1 MMLLPMR
8 QIFQEMAAEKL
19 RLGLTILA
27 VAWATLC
34 IAAMLAVG
42 EGIRQGVLR
51 TAQNGNGNLIYL
63 TGGMASVDHGAF
75 HQGKFLT
82 LNVDD
87 TEVIEVLPE
96 VKSIAPTAVW
106 DERVTVGDRGS
117 WQEPLAVTTDF
128 ADMTKLTPMDGGRW
142 LNPLDQKEMRK
153 VVVLGYLLAADLFN
167 PNKDFSWF
175 TPVTL
180 KTNPVGKE
188 VKIGSEVFTV
198 VGVLEKNSAEVEQ
211 GDQINYASFVP
222 LATWQRFHTNGD
234 IGGINVEPQ
243 AHADREKLAKTI
255 RQVIARKHGASVSD
269 KQVVQV
275 KDMFLKQKS
284 MQQFL
289 VGLQSFLGIIGF
301 VTLAVAGLGIA
312 NVMYATVK
320 RSTRDIG
327 VRMAVGATPTAIR
340 LHYLVQSLMT
350 MMLGGVLGLG
360 VTYAIVSAIS
370 AINLEGNT
378 LYERLG
384 KPIPE
389 LSWIV
394 VAIVISTLVFIG
406 VASAWLPANRAA
418 KVSPLEALQS
428 E

>member
-1 MMLLPMR
+1 MLLPMR

-42 EGIRQGVLR
+42 EGIRQGVLK

-63 TGGMASVDHGAF
+63 TGGMTTVDHGAF

-82 LNVDD
+82 LKMDD
-87 TEVIEVLPE
+87 SEVVRALPD
-96 VKSIAPTAVW
+96 VKSVAPTAKW
-106 DERVTVGDRGS
+106 KERITVGDRSS
-117 WQEPLAVTTDF
+117 WQEPLAVTSEF
-128 ADMTKLTPMDGGRW
+128 QSMTNLVPMAGGRW
-142 LNPLDQKEMRK
+142 LNPLDQKETRK
-153 VVVLGYLLAADLFN
+153 VVVLGHELAADLFN
-167 PNKDFSWF
+167 PNEDFSWF
-175 TPVTL
+175 ATVTL
-180 KTNPVGKE
+180 QVNPVGKK
-188 VKIGSEVFTV
+188 VKIGNEEFTV
-198 VGVLEKNSAEVEQ
+198 VGVLEKNSAQIEL
-211 GDQINYASFVP
+211 GDLINYSSFVP
-222 LATWQRFHTNGD
+222 LATWKRFHVNGE
-234 IGGINVEPQ
+234 IGGINVQPQ
-243 AHADREKLAKTI
+243 ADVDREALAKTI

-269 KQVVQV
+269 EQVVQV
-275 KDMFLKQKS
+275 DDMFLKQKS

-289 VGLQSFLGIIGF
+289 IGLQSFLGIIGF
-301 VTLAVAGLGIA
+301 VTLAVAGVGIA

-340 LHYLVQSLMT
+340 MHYLVQSLLT
-350 MMLGGVLGLG
+350 MMMGGALGLA
-360 VTYAIVSAIS
+360 VTYALVSAIS
-370 AINLEGNT
+370 SIPLEGNAF
-378 LYERLG
+378 YEQLG
-384 KPIPE
+384 KPVPE
-389 LSWIV
+389 LSWVV
-394 VAIVISTLVFIG
+394 VAIVILTLVIIG

>member
-1 MMLLPMR
+1 MLLPMR

-42 EGIRQGVLR
+42 EGIRQGVLK

-63 TGGMASVDHGAF
+63 TGGMATVDHGAF

-82 LNVDD
+82 LKMDD
-87 TEVIEVLPE
+87 SEVVRALPD
-96 VKSIAPTAVW
+96 VKSVAPTAKW
-106 DERVTVGDRGS
+106 KERITVGDRSS
-117 WQEPLAVTTDF
+117 WQEPLAVTSEF
-128 ADMTKLTPMDGGRW
+128 QSMTNLVPMAGGRW
-142 LNPLDQKEMRK
+142 LNPLDQKETRK
-153 VVVLGYLLAADLFN
+153 VVVLGYELAADLFN
-167 PNKDFSWF
+167 PNEDFSWF
-175 TPVTL
+175 ATVTL
-180 KTNPVGKE
+180 QVNPVGKK
-188 VKIGSEVFTV
+188 VKIGNEEFTV
-198 VGVLEKNSAEVEQ
+198 VGVLEKNSAQIEQ
-211 GDQINYASFVP
+211 GDLINYSSFVP
-222 LATWQRFHTNGD
+222 LATWKRFHVNGE
-234 IGGINVEPQ
+234 IGGINVQPQ
-243 AHADREKLAKTI
+243 ADVDREALAKTI

-269 KQVVQV
+269 EQVVQV
-275 KDMFLKQKS
+275 DDMFLKQKS

-289 VGLQSFLGIIGF
+289 IGLQSFLGIIGF
-301 VTLAVAGLGIA
+301 VTLAVAGVGIA

-340 LHYLVQSLMT
+340 MHYLVQSLLT
-350 MMLGGVLGLG
+350 MMMGGALGLG
-360 VTYAIVSAIS
+360 VTYALVSAIS
-370 AINLEGNT
+370 SIPLEGNAF
-378 LYERLG
+378 YEQLG
-384 KPIPE
+384 KPVPE
-389 LSWIV
+389 LSWVV
-394 VAIVISTLVFIG
+394 VAIVIITLVIIG

>member
-1 MMLLPMR
+1 MLLPMR

-42 EGIRQGVLR
+42 EGIRQGVLK

-63 TGGMASVDHGAF
+63 TGGMATVDHGAF

-82 LNVDD
+82 LKMDD
-87 TEVIEVLPE
+87 SEVVRALPD
-96 VKSIAPTAVW
+96 VKSVAPTAKW
-106 DERVTVGDRGS
+106 KERITVGDRSS
-117 WQEPLAVTTDF
+117 WQEPLAVTSEF
-128 ADMTKLTPMDGGRW
+128 QSMTNLVPMAGGRW
-142 LNPLDQKEMRK
+142 LNPLDQKETRK
-153 VVVLGYLLAADLFN
+153 VVVLGYELAADLFN
-167 PNKDFSWF
+167 PNEDFSWF
-175 TPVTL
+175 ATVTL
-180 KTNPVGKE
+180 QVNPVGKK
-188 VKIGSEVFTV
+188 VKIGNEEFTV
-198 VGVLEKNSAEVEQ
+198 VGVLEKNSAQIEL
-211 GDQINYASFVP
+211 GDLINYSSFVP
-222 LATWQRFHTNGD
+222 LATWKRFDVNGE
-234 IGGINVEPQ
+234 IGGINVQPQ
-243 AHADREKLAKTI
+243 ADVDREALAKTI

-269 KQVVQV
+269 EQIVQV
-275 KDMFLKQKS
+275 DDMFLKQKS

-289 VGLQSFLGIIGF
+289 IGLQSFLGIIGF
-301 VTLAVAGLGIA
+301 VTLAVAGVGIA

-340 LHYLVQSLMT
+340 MHYLVQSLLT
-350 MMLGGVLGLG
+350 MMMGGALGLA
-360 VTYAIVSAIS
+360 VTYALVSAIS
-370 AINLEGNT
+370 SIPLEGNAF
-378 LYERLG
+378 YEQLG
-384 KPIPE
+384 KPVPE
-389 LSWIV
+389 LSWVV
-394 VAIVISTLVFIG
+394 VAIVILTLVIIG

>member
-1 MMLLPMR
+1 MLLPMR

-42 EGIRQGVLR
+42 EGIRQGVLK

-63 TGGMASVDHGAF
+63 TGGMATVGHGAF

-82 LNVDD
+82 LKMDD
-87 TEVIEVLPE
+87 SEVVRALPD
-96 VKSIAPTAVW
+96 VKSVAPTVKW
-106 DERVTVGDRGS
+106 KERITVGDRSS
-117 WQEPLAVTTDF
+117 WQEPLAVTSEF
-128 ADMTKLTPMDGGRW
+128 QSMTNLVPMAGGRW
-142 LNPLDQKEMRK
+142 LNPLDQKETRK
-153 VVVLGYLLAADLFN
+153 VVVLGYELAADLFN
-167 PNKDFSWF
+167 PNEDFSWF
-175 TPVTL
+175 ATVTL
-180 KTNPVGKE
+180 QVNPVGKK
-188 VKIGSEVFTV
+188 VKIGNEEFTV
-198 VGVLEKNSAEVEQ
+198 VGVLEKNSAQIEQ
-211 GDQINYASFVP
+211 GDLINYSSFVP
-222 LATWQRFHTNGD
+222 LATWKRFHVNGE
-234 IGGINVEPQ
+234 IGGINVQPQ
-243 AHADREKLAKTI
+243 ADVDREALAKTI

-269 KQVVQV
+269 EQVVQV
-275 KDMFLKQKS
+275 DDMFLKQKS

-289 VGLQSFLGIIGF
+289 IGLQSFLGIIGF
-301 VTLAVAGLGIA
+301 VTLAVAGVGIA

-340 LHYLVQSLMT
+340 MHYLVQSLLT
-350 MMLGGVLGLG
+350 MMMGGALGLG
-360 VTYAIVSAIS
+360 VTYALVSAIS
-370 AINLEGNT
+370 SIPLEGNAF
-378 LYERLG
+378 YEQLG
-384 KPIPE
+384 KPVPE
-389 LSWIV
+389 LSWVV
-394 VAIVISTLVFIG
+394 VAIVILTLVIIG

>member
-1 MMLLPMR
+1 MLLPMR

-42 EGIRQGVLR
+42 EGIRQGVLK

-63 TGGMASVDHGAF
+63 TGGMATVDHGAF

-82 LNVDD
+82 LKMDD
-87 TEVIEVLPE
+87 SEIVRALPD
-96 VKSIAPTAVW
+96 VKSVAPTAKW
-106 DERVTVGDRGS
+106 KERITVGDRSS
-117 WQEPLAVTTDF
+117 WQEPLAVTSEF
-128 ADMTKLTPMDGGRW
+128 QSMTNLVPMAGGRW
-142 LNPLDQKEMRK
+142 LNPLDQKETRK
-153 VVVLGYLLAADLFN
+153 VVVLGYELAADLFN
-167 PNKDFSWF
+167 PNEDFSWF
-175 TPVTL
+175 ATVTL
-180 KTNPVGKE
+180 QLNPVGQK
-188 VKIGSEVFTV
+188 VKIGNEEFTV
-198 VGVLEKNSAEVEQ
+198 VGVLEKNSAQIEQ
-211 GDQINYASFVP
+211 GDLINYSSFVP
-222 LATWQRFHTNGD
+222 LATWKRFHVNGE
-234 IGGINVEPQ
+234 IGGINVQPQ
-243 AHADREKLAKTI
+243 ADVDREALAKTI

-269 KQVVQV
+269 EQIVQV
-275 KDMFLKQKS
+275 DDMFLKQKS

-289 VGLQSFLGIIGF
+289 IGLQSFLGIIGF
-301 VTLAVAGLGIA
+301 VTLAVAGVGIA

-340 LHYLVQSLMT
+340 MHYLVQSLLT
-350 MMLGGVLGLG
+350 MMMGGALGLG
-360 VTYAIVSAIS
+360 VTYALVSAIS
-370 AINLEGNT
+370 SIPLEGNAF
-378 LYERLG
+378 YEQLG
-384 KPIPE
+384 KPVPE
-389 LSWIV
+389 LSWVV
-394 VAIVISTLVFIG
+394 VAIVILTLVIIG

>member
-1 MMLLPMR
+1 MLLPMR

-42 EGIRQGVLR
+42 EGIRQGVLK

-63 TGGMASVDHGAF
+63 TGGMATVDHGAF

-82 LNVDD
+82 LKMDD
-87 TEVIEVLPE
+87 SEIVRALPD
-96 VKSIAPTAVW
+96 VKSVAPTAKW
-106 DERVTVGDRGS
+106 KERITVGDRSS
-117 WQEPLAVTTDF
+117 WQEPLAVTSEF
-128 ADMTKLTPMDGGRW
+128 QSMTNLVPMAGGRW
-142 LNPLDQKEMRK
+142 LNPLDKKETRK
-153 VVVLGYLLAADLFN
+153 VVVLGYELAADLFN
-167 PNKDFSWF
+167 PNEDFSWF
-175 TPVTL
+175 ATVTL
-180 KTNPVGKE
+180 QVNPVGQK
-188 VKIGSEVFTV
+188 VKIGNEEFTV
-198 VGVLEKNSAEVEQ
+198 VGVLEKNSAQIEL
-211 GDQINYASFVP
+211 GDLINYSSFVP
-222 LATWQRFHTNGD
+222 LATWKRFHVNGE
-234 IGGINVEPQ
+234 IGGINVQPQ
-243 AHADREKLAKTI
+243 ADVDREALAKTI

-269 KQVVQV
+269 EQIVQV
-275 KDMFLKQKS
+275 DDMFLKQKS

-289 VGLQSFLGIIGF
+289 IGLQSFLGIIGF
-301 VTLAVAGLGIA
+301 VTLAVAGVGIA

-340 LHYLVQSLMT
+340 MHYLVQSLLT
-350 MMLGGVLGLG
+350 MMMGGALGLA
-360 VTYAIVSAIS
+360 VTYALVSAIS
-370 AINLEGNT
+370 SIPLEGNAF
-378 LYERLG
+378 YEQLG
-384 KPIPE
+384 KPVPE
-389 LSWIV
+389 LSWVV
-394 VAIVISTLVFIG
+394 VAIVTLTLVIIG

>member
-1 MMLLPMR
+1 MLLPMR

-42 EGIRQGVLR
+42 EGIRQGVLK

-63 TGGMASVDHGAF
+63 TGGMATVDHGAF

-82 LNVDD
+82 LKMDD
-87 TEVIEVLPE
+87 SEVVRALPD
-96 VKSIAPTAVW
+96 VKSVAPTAKW
-106 DERVTVGDRGS
+106 KERITVGDRSS
-117 WQEPLAVTTDF
+117 WQEPLAVTSEF
-128 ADMTKLTPMDGGRW
+128 QSMTNLVPMAGGRR
-142 LNPLDQKEMRK
+142 LNPLDQKETRK
-153 VVVLGYLLAADLFN
+153 VVVLGYELAADLFN
-167 PNKDFSWF
+167 PNEDFSWF
-175 TPVTL
+175 ATVTL
-180 KTNPVGKE
+180 QVNPVGQK
-188 VKIGSEVFTV
+188 VKIGNEEFTV
-198 VGVLEKNSAEVEQ
+198 VGVLEKNSAQIEQ
-211 GDQINYASFVP
+211 GDLINYSSFVP
-222 LATWQRFHTNGD
+222 LATWKRFHVNGE
-234 IGGINVEPQ
+234 IGGINVQPQ
-243 AHADREKLAKTI
+243 ADVDREALAKTI

-269 KQVVQV
+269 EQVVQV
-275 KDMFLKQKS
+275 DDMFLKQKS

-289 VGLQSFLGIIGF
+289 IGLQSFLGIIGF
-301 VTLAVAGLGIA
+301 VTLAVAGVGIA

-340 LHYLVQSLMT
+340 MHYLVQSLLT
-350 MMLGGVLGLG
+350 MMMGGALGLG
-360 VTYAIVSAIS
+360 VTYALVSAIS
-370 AINLEGNT
+370 SIPLEGNAF
-378 LYERLG
+378 YEQLG
-384 KPIPE
+384 KPVPE
-389 LSWIV
+389 LSWVV
-394 VAIVISTLVFIG
+394 VAIVILTLVIIG

>member
-1 MMLLPMR
+1 MLLPMR

-42 EGIRQGVLR
+42 EGIRQGVLK

-63 TGGMASVDHGAF
+63 TGGMATVDHGAF

-82 LNVDD
+82 LKMDD
-87 TEVIEVLPE
+87 SEVVRALPD
-96 VKSIAPTAVW
+96 VKSVAPTAKW
-106 DERVTVGDRGS
+106 KERITVGDRNS
-117 WQEPLAVTTDF
+117 WQEPLAVTSEF
-128 ADMTKLTPMDGGRW
+128 QSMTNLVPMAGGRW
-142 LNPLDQKEMRK
+142 LNLLDQKETRK
-153 VVVLGYLLAADLFN
+153 VVVLGYELAADLFN
-167 PNKDFSWF
+167 PNEDFSWF
-175 TPVTL
+175 ATVTL
-180 KTNPVGKE
+180 QVNPVGKK
-188 VKIGSEVFTV
+188 VKIGNEEFTV
-198 VGVLEKNSAEVEQ
+198 VGVLEKNSAQIEL
-211 GDQINYASFVP
+211 GDLINYSSFVP
-222 LATWQRFHTNGD
+222 LATWKRFHVNGE
-234 IGGINVEPQ
+234 IGGINVQPQ
-243 AHADREKLAKTI
+243 TDVDREALAKTI

-269 KQVVQV
+269 EQVVQV
-275 KDMFLKQKS
+275 DDMFLKQKS

-289 VGLQSFLGIIGF
+289 IGLQSFLGIIGF
-301 VTLAVAGLGIA
+301 VTLAVAGVGIA

-340 LHYLVQSLMT
+340 MHYLVQSLLT
-350 MMLGGVLGLG
+350 MMMGGALGLA
-360 VTYAIVSAIS
+360 VTYALVSAIS
-370 AINLEGNT
+370 SIPLEGNAF
-378 LYERLG
+378 YEQLG
-384 KPIPE
+384 KPVPE
-389 LSWIV
+389 LSWVV
-394 VAIVISTLVFIG
+394 VAIVILTLVIIG

>member
-1 MMLLPMR
+1 MLLPMR

-42 EGIRQGVLR
+42 EGIRQGVLK

-63 TGGMASVDHGAF
+63 TGGMATVDHGAF

-82 LNVDD
+82 LKMDD
-87 TEVIEVLPE
+87 SEIVRALPD
-96 VKSIAPTAVW
+96 VKSVAPTAKW
-106 DERVTVGDRGS
+106 KERITVGDRSS
-117 WQEPLAVTTDF
+117 WQEPLAVTSEF
-128 ADMTKLTPMDGGRW
+128 QSMTNLVPMAGGRW
-142 LNPLDQKEMRK
+142 LNPLDQKETRK
-153 VVVLGYLLAADLFN
+153 VVVLGYELAADLFN
-167 PNKDFSWF
+167 PNENFSWF
-175 TPVTL
+175 ATVTL
-180 KTNPVGKE
+180 QVNPVGKK
-188 VKIGSEVFTV
+188 VKIGNEEFTV
-198 VGVLEKNSAEVEQ
+198 VGVLEKNSAQIEQ
-211 GDQINYASFVP
+211 GDLINYSSFVP
-222 LATWQRFHTNGD
+222 LATWKRFHVNGE
-234 IGGINVEPQ
+234 IGGINVQPQ
-243 AHADREKLAKTI
+243 ADVDREALAKTI

-269 KQVVQV
+269 EQVVQV
-275 KDMFLKQKS
+275 DDMFLKQNS

-289 VGLQSFLGIIGF
+289 IGLQSFLGIIGF
-301 VTLAVAGLGIA
+301 VTLAVAGVGIA

-340 LHYLVQSLMT
+340 MHYLVQSLLT
-350 MMLGGVLGLG
+350 MMMGGALGLG
-360 VTYAIVSAIS
+360 VTYALVFAIS
-370 AINLEGNT
+370 SIPLEGNAF
-378 LYERLG
+378 YEQLG
-384 KPIPE
+384 KPVPE
-389 LSWIV
+389 LSWVV
-394 VAIVISTLVFIG
+394 VAIVILTLVIIG

>member
-1 MMLLPMR
+1 MLLPMR

-42 EGIRQGVLR
+42 EGIRQGVLK

-63 TGGMASVDHGAF
+63 TGGMAAVDHGAF

-82 LNVDD
+82 LKMDD
-87 TEVIEVLPE
+87 SEIVRALPD
-96 VKSIAPTAVW
+96 VKSVAPTAKW
-106 DERVTVGDRGS
+106 KERITVGDRSS
-117 WQEPLAVTTDF
+117 WQEPLAVTSEF
-128 ADMTKLTPMDGGRW
+128 QSMTNLVPMAGGRW
-142 LNPLDQKEMRK
+142 LNPLDQKETRK
-153 VVVLGYLLAADLFN
+153 VVVLGYELAADLFN
-167 PNKDFSWF
+167 PNEDFSWF
-175 TPVTL
+175 ATVTL
-180 KTNPVGKE
+180 QVNPVGQK
-188 VKIGSEVFTV
+188 VKIGNEEFTV
-198 VGVLEKNSAEVEQ
+198 VGVLEKNSAQIEQ
-211 GDQINYASFVP
+211 GDLINYSSFVP
-222 LATWQRFHTNGD
+222 LATWKRFHVNGE
-234 IGGINVEPQ
+234 IGGINVQPQ
-243 AHADREKLAKTI
+243 ADVDREALAKTI

-269 KQVVQV
+269 EQIVQV
-275 KDMFLKQKS
+275 DDMFLKQKS

-289 VGLQSFLGIIGF
+289 IGLQSFLGIIGF
-301 VTLAVAGLGIA
+301 VTLAVAGVGIA

-340 LHYLVQSLMT
+340 MHYLVQSLLT
-350 MMLGGVLGLG
+350 MMMGGALGLA
-360 VTYAIVSAIS
+360 VTYALVSAIS
-370 AINLEGNT
+370 SIPLEGNAF
-378 LYERLG
+378 YEQLG
-384 KPIPE
+384 KPVPE
-389 LSWIV
+389 LSWVV
-394 VAIVISTLVFIG
+394 VAIVILTLVVIG

>member
-1 MMLLPMR
+1 MLLPMR

-42 EGIRQGVLR
+42 EGIRQGVLK

-63 TGGMASVDHGAF
+63 TGGMATVDHGAF

-82 LNVDD
+82 LKMDD
-87 TEVIEVLPE
+87 SEIVRALPD
-96 VKSIAPTAVW
+96 VKSVAPTAKW
-106 DERVTVGDRGS
+106 KERITVGDRSS
-117 WQEPLAVTTDF
+117 WQEPLAVTSEF
-128 ADMTKLTPMDGGRW
+128 QSMTNLVPMAGGRW
-142 LNPLDQKEMRK
+142 LNPLDQKETRK
-153 VVVLGYLLAADLFN
+153 VVVLGYELAADLFN
-167 PNKDFSWF
+167 PNEDFSWF
-175 TPVTL
+175 ATVTL
-180 KTNPVGKE
+180 QVNPVGQKI
-188 VKIGSEVFTV
+188 KIGNEQFTV
-198 VGVLEKNSAEVEQ
+198 VGVLEKNSAQIEL
-211 GDQINYASFVP
+211 GDLINYSSFVP
-222 LATWQRFHTNGD
+222 LATWKRFHVNGE
-234 IGGINVEPQ
+234 IGGINVQPQ
-243 AHADREKLAKTI
+243 ADVDREALAKTI

-269 KQVVQV
+269 EQIVQV
-275 KDMFLKQKS
+275 DDMFLKQKS

-289 VGLQSFLGIIGF
+289 IGLQSFLGIIGF
-301 VTLAVAGLGIA
+301 VTLAVAGVGIA

-340 LHYLVQSLMT
+340 MHYLVQSLLT
-350 MMLGGVLGLG
+350 MMMGGALGLA
-360 VTYAIVSAIS
+360 VTYALVSAIS
-370 AINLEGNT
+370 SIPLEGNAF
-378 LYERLG
+378 YEQLG
-384 KPIPE
+384 KPVPE
-389 LSWIV
+389 LSWVV
-394 VAIVISTLVFIG
+394 VAIVILTLVIIG

>member
-1 MMLLPMR
+1 MLLPMR

-42 EGIRQGVLR
+42 EGIRQGVLK

-63 TGGMASVDHGAF
+63 TGGMATVDHGAF

-82 LNVDD
+82 LKMDD
-87 TEVIEVLPE
+87 SEVVRALPD
-96 VKSIAPTAVW
+96 VKSVAPTAKW
-106 DERVTVGDRGS
+106 KERITVGDRSS
-117 WQEPLAVTTDF
+117 WQEPLAVTSEF
-128 ADMTKLTPMDGGRW
+128 QSMTNLVPMAGGRW
-142 LNPLDQKEMRK
+142 LNPLDQKETRK
-153 VVVLGYLLAADLFN
+153 VVVLGYELAADLFN
-167 PNKDFSWF
+167 PNEDFSWF
-175 TPVTL
+175 ATVTL
-180 KTNPVGKE
+180 QVNPVGQK
-188 VKIGSEVFTV
+188 VKIGNEEFTV
-198 VGVLEKNSAEVEQ
+198 VGVLEKNSAQIEQ
-211 GDQINYASFVP
+211 GDLINYSSFVP
-222 LATWQRFHTNGD
+222 LAAWKRFHVNGE
-234 IGGINVEPQ
+234 IGGINVQPQ
-243 AHADREKLAKTI
+243 ADVDREALAKTI

-269 KQVVQV
+269 EQVVQV
-275 KDMFLKQKS
+275 DDMFLKQKS

-289 VGLQSFLGIIGF
+289 IGLQSFLGIIGF
-301 VTLAVAGLGIA
+301 VTLAVAGVGIA

-340 LHYLVQSLMT
+340 MHYLVQSLLT
-350 MMLGGVLGLG
+350 MMMGGALGLG
-360 VTYAIVSAIS
+360 VTYALVSAIS
-370 AINLEGNT
+370 SIPLEGNAF
-378 LYERLG
+378 YEQLG
-384 KPIPE
+384 KPVPE
-389 LSWIV
+389 LSWVV
-394 VAIVISTLVFIG
+394 VAIVILTLVIIG

>member
-1 MMLLPMR
+1 MLLPMR

-42 EGIRQGVLR
+42 EGIRQGVLK

-63 TGGMASVDHGAF
+63 TGGMATVDHGAF

-82 LNVDD
+82 LKMDD
-87 TEVIEVLPE
+87 SEIVRALPD
-96 VKSIAPTAVW
+96 VKSVALTAKW
-106 DERVTVGDRGS
+106 KERITVGDRSS
-117 WQEPLAVTTDF
+117 WQEPLAVTSEF
-128 ADMTKLTPMDGGRW
+128 QSMTNLVPMAGGRW
-142 LNPLDQKEMRK
+142 LNPLDQKETRK
-153 VVVLGYLLAADLFN
+153 VVVLGYELAADLFN
-167 PNKDFSWF
+167 PNEDFSWF
-175 TPVTL
+175 ATVTL
-180 KTNPVGKE
+180 QVNPVGQK
-188 VKIGSEVFTV
+188 VKIGNEEFTV
-198 VGVLEKNSAEVEQ
+198 VGVLEKNSAQIEL
-211 GDQINYASFVP
+211 GDLINYSSFVP
-222 LATWQRFHTNGD
+222 LATWKRFHVNGE
-234 IGGINVEPQ
+234 IGGINVQPQ
-243 AHADREKLAKTI
+243 ADVDREALAKTI

-269 KQVVQV
+269 EQVVQV
-275 KDMFLKQKS
+275 DDMFLKQKS

-289 VGLQSFLGIIGF
+289 IGLQSFLGIIGF
-301 VTLAVAGLGIA
+301 VTLAVAGVGIA

-340 LHYLVQSLMT
+340 MHYLVQSLLT
-350 MMLGGVLGLG
+350 MMMGGALGLA
-360 VTYAIVSAIS
+360 VTYALVSAIS
-370 AINLEGNT
+370 SIPLEGNAF
-378 LYERLG
+378 YEQLG
-384 KPIPE
+384 KPVPE
-389 LSWIV
+389 LSWVV
-394 VAIVISTLVFIG
+394 VAIVILTLVIIG

>member
-1 MMLLPMR
+1 MLLPMR

-42 EGIRQGVLR
+42 EGIRQGVLK

-63 TGGMASVDHGAF
+63 TGGMATVDHGAF

-82 LNVDD
+82 LKMDDSEVVRALPDVKNV
-87 TEVIEVLPE
+87 
-96 VKSIAPTAVW
+96 APTAKW
-106 DERVTVGDRGS
+106 KERITVGDRSS
-117 WQEPLAVTTDF
+117 WQEPLAVTSEF
-128 ADMTKLTPMDGGRW
+128 QSMTNLVPMAGGRW
-142 LNPLDQKEMRK
+142 LNPLDQKETRK
-153 VVVLGYLLAADLFN
+153 VVVLGYELAADLFN
-167 PNKDFSWF
+167 PNEDFSWF
-175 TPVTL
+175 ATVTL
-180 KTNPVGKE
+180 QVNPVGQK
-188 VKIGSEVFTV
+188 VKIGNEEFTV
-198 VGVLEKNSAEVEQ
+198 VGVLEKNSAQIEL
-211 GDQINYASFVP
+211 GDLINYSSFVP
-222 LATWQRFHTNGD
+222 LATWKRFHVNGE
-234 IGGINVEPQ
+234 IGGINVQPQ
-243 AHADREKLAKTI
+243 ADVDREALAKTL

-269 KQVVQV
+269 EQIVQV
-275 KDMFLKQKS
+275 DDMFLKQKS

-289 VGLQSFLGIIGF
+289 IGLQSFLGIIGF
-301 VTLAVAGLGIA
+301 VTLAVAGVGIA

-340 LHYLVQSLMT
+340 MHYLVQSLLT
-350 MMLGGVLGLG
+350 MMMGGALGLG
-360 VTYAIVSAIS
+360 VTYALVSAIS
-370 AINLEGNT
+370 SIPLEGNAF
-378 LYERLG
+378 YEQLG
-384 KPIPE
+384 KPVPE
-389 LSWIV
+389 LSWVV
-394 VAIVISTLVFIG
+394 VAIVILTLVIIG

>member
-1 MMLLPMR
+1 MLLPMR

-42 EGIRQGVLR
+42 EGIRQGVLK

-63 TGGMASVDHGAF
+63 TGGMATVDHGAF

-82 LNVDD
+82 LKMDD
-87 TEVIEVLPE
+87 SEVVRALPD
-96 VKSIAPTAVW
+96 VKSVAPTAKW
-106 DERVTVGDRGS
+106 KERITVGDRSS
-117 WQEPLAVTTDF
+117 WQEPLAVTSEF
-128 ADMTKLTPMDGGRW
+128 QSMTNLVPMAGGRW
-142 LNPLDQKEMRK
+142 LNPLDQKETRK
-153 VVVLGYLLAADLFN
+153 VVVLGYELAADLFN
-167 PNKDFSWF
+167 PNEDFSWF
-175 TPVTL
+175 ATVTL
-180 KTNPVGKE
+180 QLNPVGKK
-188 VKIGSEVFTV
+188 VKIGNEEFTV
-198 VGVLEKNSAEVEQ
+198 VGVLEKNSAQIEL
-211 GDQINYASFVP
+211 GDLINYSSFVP
-222 LATWQRFHTNGD
+222 LATWKRFHVNGE
-234 IGGINVEPQ
+234 IGGINVQPQ
-243 AHADREKLAKTI
+243 TDVDREALAKTI

-269 KQVVQV
+269 EQVVQV
-275 KDMFLKQKS
+275 DDMFLKQKS

-289 VGLQSFLGIIGF
+289 IGLQSFLGIIGF
-301 VTLAVAGLGIA
+301 VTLAVAGVGIA

-340 LHYLVQSLMT
+340 MHYLVQSLLT
-350 MMLGGVLGLG
+350 MMMGGALGLG
-360 VTYAIVSAIS
+360 VTYALVSAIS
-370 AINLEGNT
+370 SIPLEGNAF
-378 LYERLG
+378 YEQLG
-384 KPIPE
+384 KPVPE
-389 LSWIV
+389 LSWVV
-394 VAIVISTLVFIG
+394 VAIVILTLVIIG

>member
-1 MMLLPMR
+1 MLLPMR

-42 EGIRQGVLR
+42 EGIRQGVLK

-63 TGGMASVDHGAF
+63 TGGMATVDHGAF

-82 LNVDD
+82 LKMDD
-87 TEVIEVLPE
+87 SEIVRALPD
-96 VKSIAPTAVW
+96 VKSVAPTAKW
-106 DERVTVGDRGS
+106 KERITVGDRSS
-117 WQEPLAVTTDF
+117 WQEPLAVTSEF
-128 ADMTKLTPMDGGRW
+128 QSMTNLVPMAGGRW
-142 LNPLDQKEMRK
+142 LNPLDQKETRK
-153 VVVLGYLLAADLFN
+153 VVVLGYELAADLFN
-167 PNKDFSWF
+167 PNEDFSWF
-175 TPVTL
+175 ATVTL
-180 KTNPVGKE
+180 QVNPVGQK
-188 VKIGSEVFTV
+188 VKIGNEEFTV
-198 VGVLEKNSAEVEQ
+198 VGVLEKNSAQIEL
-211 GDQINYASFVP
+211 GNLINYSSFVP
-222 LATWQRFHTNGD
+222 LATWKRFHVNGE
-234 IGGINVEPQ
+234 IGGINVQPQ
-243 AHADREKLAKTI
+243 ADVDREALAKTI

-269 KQVVQV
+269 EQVVQV
-275 KDMFLKQKS
+275 DDMFLKQKS

-289 VGLQSFLGIIGF
+289 IGLQSFLGIIGF
-301 VTLAVAGLGIA
+301 VTLAVAGVGIA

-340 LHYLVQSLMT
+340 MHYLVQSLLT
-350 MMLGGVLGLG
+350 MMMGGALGLG
-360 VTYAIVSAIS
+360 VTYALVSAIS
-370 AINLEGNT
+370 SIPLEGNAF
-378 LYERLG
+378 YEQLG
-384 KPIPE
+384 KPVPE
-389 LSWIV
+389 LSWVV
-394 VAIVISTLVFIG
+394 VAIVILTLVIIG

>member
-1 MMLLPMR
+1 MLLPMR

-42 EGIRQGVLR
+42 EGIRQGVLK

-63 TGGMASVDHGAF
+63 TGGMATVDHGAF

-82 LNVDD
+82 LKMDD
-87 TEVIEVLPE
+87 SEVVRALPD
-96 VKSIAPTAVW
+96 VKSVAPTAKW
-106 DERVTVGDRGS
+106 KERITVGDRSS
-117 WQEPLAVTTDF
+117 WQEPLAVTSEF
-128 ADMTKLTPMDGGRW
+128 QSMTNLVPMAGGRW
-142 LNPLDQKEMRK
+142 LNPLDQKETRK
-153 VVVLGYLLAADLFN
+153 VVVLGYELAADLFN
-167 PNKDFSWF
+167 PNEDFSWF
-175 TPVTL
+175 ATVTL
-180 KTNPVGKE
+180 QVNPVGKK
-188 VKIGSEVFTV
+188 VKIGNEEFTV
-198 VGVLEKNSAEVEQ
+198 VGVLEKNSAQIEL
-211 GDQINYASFVP
+211 GDLINYSSFVP
-222 LATWQRFHTNGD
+222 LATWKRFHVNGE
-234 IGGINVEPQ
+234 IGGINVQPQ
-243 AHADREKLAKTI
+243 AYVDREALAKTI

-269 KQVVQV
+269 EQIVQV
-275 KDMFLKQKS
+275 DDMFLKQKS

-289 VGLQSFLGIIGF
+289 IGLQSFLGIIGF
-301 VTLAVAGLGIA
+301 VTLAVAGVGIA

-340 LHYLVQSLMT
+340 MHYLVQSLLT
-350 MMLGGVLGLG
+350 MMIGGALGLG
-360 VTYAIVSAIS
+360 VTYALVSAIS
-370 AINLEGNT
+370 SIPLEGNAF
-378 LYERLG
+378 YEQLG
-384 KPIPE
+384 KPVPE
-389 LSWIV
+389 LSWVV
-394 VAIVISTLVFIG
+394 VAIVILTLVIIG

>member
-1 MMLLPMR
+1 MLLPMR

-42 EGIRQGVLR
+42 EGIRQGVLK

-63 TGGMASVDHGAF
+63 TGGMATVDHGAF

-82 LNVDD
+82 LKMDD
-87 TEVIEVLPE
+87 SEVVRALPD
-96 VKSIAPTAVW
+96 VKSVAPTAKW
-106 DERVTVGDRGS
+106 KERITVGDRNS
-117 WQEPLAVTTDF
+117 WQEPLAVTSEF
-128 ADMTKLTPMDGGRW
+128 QSMTNLVPMAGGRW
-142 LNPLDQKEMRK
+142 LNPLDQKETRK
-153 VVVLGYLLAADLFN
+153 VVVLGYELAADLFN
-167 PNKDFSWF
+167 PNEDFSWF
-175 TPVTL
+175 ATVTL
-180 KTNPVGKE
+180 QLNPVGKK
-188 VKIGSEVFTV
+188 VKIGNEEFTV
-198 VGVLEKNSAEVEQ
+198 VGVLEKNSAQIEL
-211 GDQINYASFVP
+211 GDLINYSSFVP
-222 LATWQRFHTNGD
+222 LATWKRFHVNGE
-234 IGGINVEPQ
+234 IGGINVQPQ
-243 AHADREKLAKTI
+243 ADVDREALAKTI

-269 KQVVQV
+269 EQIVQV
-275 KDMFLKQKS
+275 DDMFLKQKS

-289 VGLQSFLGIIGF
+289 IGLQSFLGIIGF
-301 VTLAVAGLGIA
+301 VTLAVAGVGIA

-340 LHYLVQSLMT
+340 MHYLVQSLLT
-350 MMLGGVLGLG
+350 MMMGGALGLG
-360 VTYAIVSAIS
+360 VTYALVSAIS
-370 AINLEGNT
+370 SIPLEGNAF
-378 LYERLG
+378 YEQLG
-384 KPIPE
+384 KPVPE
-389 LSWIV
+389 LSWVV
-394 VAIVISTLVFIG
+394 VAIVTLTLVIIG

>member
-1 MMLLPMR
+1 MLLPMR

-42 EGIRQGVLR
+42 EGIRQGVLK

-63 TGGMASVDHGAF
+63 TGGMATVDHGAF

-82 LNVDD
+82 LKMDD
-87 TEVIEVLPE
+87 SEVVRALPD
-96 VKSIAPTAVW
+96 VKSVAPTAKW
-106 DERVTVGDRGS
+106 KERITVGDRSS
-117 WQEPLAVTTDF
+117 WQESLAVTSEF
-128 ADMTKLTPMDGGRW
+128 QSMTNLVPMAGGRW
-142 LNPLDQKEMRK
+142 LNPLDQKETRK
-153 VVVLGYLLAADLFN
+153 VVVLGYEQAADLFN
-167 PNKDFSWF
+167 PNEDFSWF
-175 TPVTL
+175 ATVTL
-180 KTNPVGKE
+180 QVNPVGKK
-188 VKIGSEVFTV
+188 VKIGNEEFTV
-198 VGVLEKNSAEVEQ
+198 VGVLEKNSAQIEQ
-211 GDQINYASFVP
+211 GDLINYSSFVP
-222 LATWQRFHTNGD
+222 LATWKRFHVNGE
-234 IGGINVEPQ
+234 IGGINVQPQ
-243 AHADREKLAKTI
+243 ADVDREALAKTI

-269 KQVVQV
+269 EQVVQV
-275 KDMFLKQKS
+275 DDMFLKQKS

-289 VGLQSFLGIIGF
+289 IGLQSFLGIIGF
-301 VTLAVAGLGIA
+301 VTLAVAGVGIA

-340 LHYLVQSLMT
+340 MHYLVQSLLT
-350 MMLGGVLGLG
+350 MMMGGALGLG
-360 VTYAIVSAIS
+360 VTYALVSAIS
-370 AINLEGNT
+370 SIPLEGNAF
-378 LYERLG
+378 YEQLG
-384 KPIPE
+384 KPVPE
-389 LSWIV
+389 LSWVV
-394 VAIVISTLVFIG
+394 VAIVILTLVIIG

>member
-1 MMLLPMR
+1 MLLPMR

-42 EGIRQGVLR
+42 EGIRQGVLK

-63 TGGMASVDHGAF
+63 TGGMATVDHGAF

-82 LNVDD
+82 LKMDD
-87 TEVIEVLPE
+87 SEVVRALPD
-96 VKSIAPTAVW
+96 VKSVAPTAKW
-106 DERVTVGDRGS
+106 KERITVGDRSS
-117 WQEPLAVTTDF
+117 WQEPLAVTSEF
-128 ADMTKLTPMDGGRW
+128 QSMTNLVPMAGGRW
-142 LNPLDQKEMRK
+142 LNPLDQKETRK
-153 VVVLGYLLAADLFN
+153 VVVLGYELAADLFN
-167 PNKDFSWF
+167 PNEDFSWF
-175 TPVTL
+175 ATVTL
-180 KTNPVGKE
+180 QVNPVGQK
-188 VKIGSEVFTV
+188 VKIGNEEFTV
-198 VGVLEKNSAEVEQ
+198 VGVLEKNSAQIEQ
-211 GDQINYASFVP
+211 EDLINYSSFVP
-222 LATWQRFHTNGD
+222 LATWKRFHVNGE
-234 IGGINVEPQ
+234 IGGINVQPQ
-243 AHADREKLAKTI
+243 ADVDREALAKTI

-269 KQVVQV
+269 EQVVQV
-275 KDMFLKQKS
+275 DDMFLKQKS

-289 VGLQSFLGIIGF
+289 IGLQSFLGIIGF
-301 VTLAVAGLGIA
+301 VTLAVAGVGIA

-340 LHYLVQSLMT
+340 MHYLVQSLLT
-350 MMLGGVLGLG
+350 MMMGGALGLA
-360 VTYAIVSAIS
+360 VTYALVSAIS
-370 AINLEGNT
+370 SIPLEGNAF
-378 LYERLG
+378 YEQLG
-384 KPIPE
+384 KPVPE
-389 LSWIV
+389 LSWVV
-394 VAIVISTLVFIG
+394 VAIVILTLVIIG

>member
-1 MMLLPMR
+1 MLLPMR

-42 EGIRQGVLR
+42 EGIRQGVLK

-63 TGGMASVDHGAF
+63 TGGMATVDHGAF

-82 LNVDD
+82 LKMDD
-87 TEVIEVLPE
+87 SEIVRALPD
-96 VKSIAPTAVW
+96 VKSVAPTAKW
-106 DERVTVGDRGS
+106 KERITVGDRSS
-117 WQEPLAVTTDF
+117 WQEPLAVTSEF
-128 ADMTKLTPMDGGRW
+128 QSMTNLVPMAGGRW
-142 LNPLDQKEMRK
+142 LNPLDQKETRK
-153 VVVLGYLLAADLFN
+153 VVVLGYELAADLFN
-167 PNKDFSWF
+167 PNEDFSWF
-175 TPVTL
+175 ATITL
-180 KTNPVGKE
+180 QVNPVGKK
-188 VKIGSEVFTV
+188 VKIGNEEFTV
-198 VGVLEKNSAEVEQ
+198 VGVLEKNSAQIEL
-211 GDQINYASFVP
+211 GDLINYSSFVP
-222 LATWQRFHTNGD
+222 LATWKRFHVNGE
-234 IGGINVEPQ
+234 IGGINVQPQ
-243 AHADREKLAKTI
+243 ADVDRDALAKTI

-269 KQVVQV
+269 EQIVQV
-275 KDMFLKQKS
+275 DDMFLKQKS

-289 VGLQSFLGIIGF
+289 IGLQSFLGIIGF
-301 VTLAVAGLGIA
+301 VTLAVAGVGIA

-340 LHYLVQSLMT
+340 MHYLVQSLLT
-350 MMLGGVLGLG
+350 MMMGGALGLG
-360 VTYAIVSAIS
+360 VTYALVSAIS
-370 AINLEGNT
+370 SIPLEGNAF
-378 LYERLG
+378 YEQLG
-384 KPIPE
+384 KPVPE
-389 LSWIV
+389 LSWVV
-394 VAIVISTLVFIG
+394 VAIVILTLVIIG

>member
-1 MMLLPMR
+1 MLLPMR

-42 EGIRQGVLR
+42 EGIRQGVLK

-63 TGGMASVDHGAF
+63 TGGMATVDHGAF

-82 LNVDD
+82 LKMDD
-87 TEVIEVLPE
+87 SEVVRALPD
-96 VKSIAPTAVW
+96 VKSVAPTAKW
-106 DERVTVGDRGS
+106 KERITVGDRSS
-117 WQEPLAVTTDF
+117 WQEPLAVTSEF
-128 ADMTKLTPMDGGRW
+128 QSMTNLVPMAGGRW
-142 LNPLDQKEMRK
+142 LNPLDQKETRK
-153 VVVLGYLLAADLFN
+153 VVVLGYELAADLFN
-167 PNKDFSWF
+167 PNEDFSWF
-175 TPVTL
+175 ATVTL
-180 KTNPVGKE
+180 QVNPVGKK
-188 VKIGSEVFTV
+188 VKIGNEEFTV
-198 VGVLEKNSAEVEQ
+198 VGVLEKNSAQIEQ
-211 GDQINYASFVP
+211 GDLINYSSFVP
-222 LATWQRFHTNGD
+222 LATWERFHVNGE
-234 IGGINVEPQ
+234 IGGINVQPQ
-243 AHADREKLAKTI
+243 ADVDREALAKTI

-269 KQVVQV
+269 EQVVQV
-275 KDMFLKQKS
+275 DDMFLKQKS

-289 VGLQSFLGIIGF
+289 IGLQSFLGIIGF
-301 VTLAVAGLGIA
+301 VTLAVAGVGIA

-340 LHYLVQSLMT
+340 MHYLVQSLLT
-350 MMLGGVLGLG
+350 MMMGGALGLG
-360 VTYAIVSAIS
+360 VTYALVSAIS
-370 AINLEGNT
+370 SIPLEGNAF
-378 LYERLG
+378 YEQLG
-384 KPIPE
+384 KPVPE
-389 LSWIV
+389 LSWVV
-394 VAIVISTLVFIG
+394 VAIVILTLVIIG

>member
-1 MMLLPMR
+1 MLLPMR

-42 EGIRQGVLR
+42 EGIRQGVLK

-63 TGGMASVDHGAF
+63 TGGMATVDHGAF

-82 LNVDD
+82 LKMDD
-87 TEVIEVLPE
+87 SEVVRVLPD
-96 VKSIAPTAVW
+96 VKSVAPTAKW
-106 DERVTVGDRGS
+106 KERITVGDRSS
-117 WQEPLAVTTDF
+117 WQEPLAVTSEF
-128 ADMTKLTPMDGGRW
+128 QSMTNLVPMAGGRW
-142 LNPLDQKEMRK
+142 LNPLDQKETRK
-153 VVVLGYLLAADLFN
+153 VVVLGYELAADLFN
-167 PNKDFSWF
+167 PNEDFSWF
-175 TPVTL
+175 ATVTL
-180 KTNPVGKE
+180 QVNPVGQK
-188 VKIGSEVFTV
+188 VKIGNEEFTV
-198 VGVLEKNSAEVEQ
+198 VGVLEKNSAQIEL
-211 GDQINYASFVP
+211 GDLINYSSFVP
-222 LATWQRFHTNGD
+222 LATWKRFHVNGE
-234 IGGINVEPQ
+234 IGGINVQPQ
-243 AHADREKLAKTI
+243 ADVDREALAKTI

-269 KQVVQV
+269 EQVVQV
-275 KDMFLKQKS
+275 DDMFLKQKS

-289 VGLQSFLGIIGF
+289 IGLQSFLGIIGF
-301 VTLAVAGLGIA
+301 VTLAVAGVGIA

-340 LHYLVQSLMT
+340 MHYLVQSLLT
-350 MMLGGVLGLG
+350 MMMGGALGLG
-360 VTYAIVSAIS
+360 VTYALVSAIS
-370 AINLEGNT
+370 SIPLEGNAF
-378 LYERLG
+378 YEQLG
-384 KPIPE
+384 KPVPE
-389 LSWIV
+389 LSWVV
-394 VAIVISTLVFIG
+394 VAIVILTLVTIG

>member
-1 MMLLPMR
+1 MLLPMR

-42 EGIRQGVLR
+42 EGIRQGVLK

-63 TGGMASVDHGAF
+63 TGGMATVDHGAF

-82 LNVDD
+82 LKMDD
-87 TEVIEVLPE
+87 SEVVRALPD
-96 VKSIAPTAVW
+96 VKSVAPTAKW
-106 DERVTVGDRGS
+106 KERITVGDRNS
-117 WQEPLAVTTDF
+117 WQEPLAVTSEF
-128 ADMTKLTPMDGGRW
+128 QSMTNLVPMAGGRW
-142 LNPLDQKEMRK
+142 LNPLDQKETRK
-153 VVVLGYLLAADLFN
+153 VVVLGYELAADLFN
-167 PNKDFSWF
+167 PNEDFSWF
-175 TPVTL
+175 ATVTL
-180 KTNPVGKE
+180 QVNPVGQK
-188 VKIGSEVFTV
+188 VKIGNEEFTV
-198 VGVLEKNSAEVEQ
+198 VGVLEKNSAQIEL
-211 GDQINYASFVP
+211 GDLINYSSFVP
-222 LATWQRFHTNGD
+222 LATWKRFHVNGE
-234 IGGINVEPQ
+234 IGGINVQPQ
-243 AHADREKLAKTI
+243 ADVDREALAKTI

-269 KQVVQV
+269 EQVVQV
-275 KDMFLKQKS
+275 DDIFLKQKS

-289 VGLQSFLGIIGF
+289 IGLQSFLGIIGF
-301 VTLAVAGLGIA
+301 VTLAVAGVGIA

-340 LHYLVQSLMT
+340 MHYLVQSLLT
-350 MMLGGVLGLG
+350 MMMGGALGLA
-360 VTYAIVSAIS
+360 VTYALVSAIS
-370 AINLEGNT
+370 SIPLEGNAF
-378 LYERLG
+378 YEQLG
-384 KPIPE
+384 KPVPE
-389 LSWIV
+389 LSWVV
-394 VAIVISTLVFIG
+394 VAIVILTLVIIG